1 MVDFT
6 CGDGIVNISDKPKKE
21 VKRMEHYLV
30 IDDDA
35 SVYKV
40 KPSFNKLA
48 DLQTL
53 VGGYIECVRVTPE
66 IDAWVNE
73 EGLIKGDFVFNLLGS
88 FVVNC
93 ESQYKGHHLVGP
105 VVFTTHD
112 EEGNTLPV
120 PEAWSKKQTAEM
132 DVFGNGEIL
141 SVNTCVSAMLAM
153 RERV

>member
-48 DLQTL
+48 DLQML
-53 VGGYIECVRVTPE
+53 VGGYIECVRLPE
-66 IDAWVNE
+66 RIDAWVNE
-73 EGLIKGDFVFNLLGS
+73 EGLIKGDFAFNLLGS
-88 FVVNC
+88 FIVNS
-93 ESQYKGHHLVGP
+93 EATHKGYQLVGP

-112 EEGNTLPV
+112 DEGNTLAV
-120 PEAWSKKQTAEM
+120 PEAWSKRQTAEM
-132 DVFGNGEIL
+132 KVFGHGEIL
-141 SVNTCVSAMLAM
+141 SVNTCVSAMQAM

>member
-1 MVDFT
+1 
-6 CGDGIVNISDKPKKE
+6 
-21 VKRMEHYLV
+21 MEHYLV

-40 KPSFNKLA
+40 KPTENSLA
-48 DLQTL
+48 DLQAL

-73 EGLIKGDFVFNLLGS
+73 EGLIKGDFVFNLLGT
-88 FVVNC
+88 FVVNG
-93 ESQYKGHHLVGP
+93 ENGHGGYQLVGP
-105 VVFTTHD
+105 VVFTSHD
-112 EEGNTLPV
+112 REGNTLPV

-141 SVNTCVSAMLAM
+141 TVETCVSRMQAM
-153 RERV
+153 RATV